1 MLGFSGRYGILRRMF
16 RSSLQFRTWL
26 CLALLAMLV
35 IRLGE
40 THLHLCFDGQEPAAA
55 VHVGD
60 SPSHDDADH
69 ADATHSDQD
78 VELTTAGIIKKAS
91 ADSLDVLFVCLA
103 ILLLLP
109 ASRRITLPPAYRS
122 FAPAQP
128 AHFLPPLR
136 GPPL

>member
-1 MLGFSGRYGILRRMF
+1 MSRPNTQL
-16 RSSLQFRTWL
+16 RTWL

-40 THLHLCFDGQEPAAA
+40 IHLHLCFDGQEPAAA
-55 VHVGD
+55 VHVND
-60 SPSHDDADH
+60 SPSHDDGDH
-69 ADATHSDQD
+69 ADASHSDQD
-78 VELTTAGIIKKAS
+78 VELSTAGIVKKAS

-109 ASRRITLPPAYRS
+109 APGRVAPRPAYRF
-122 FAPAQP
+122 FAPARP
-128 AHFLPPLR
+128 AHFQPPLR